1 MMMTLAIMTMKI
13 MMMMMMMTTLEGRD
27 PRLQQKQPQ
36 LPLLLPMPWQ
46 QRLFR
51 IFVIFIMMPIVVMVI
66 NQIQTDKIHLITTM
80 AETAMDGG
88 LALTVVW
95 DWGKTLALLFTPL

>member
-1 MMMTLAIMTMKI
+1 MLHFKILIVRMMMTLAIMTMKI
-13 MMMMMMMTTLEGRD
+13 MMMMMMTTLDGRD

-51 IFVIFIMMPIVVMVI
+51 ISS
-66 NQIQTDKIHLITTM
+66 
-80 AETAMDGG
+80 
-88 LALTVVW
+88 
-95 DWGKTLALLFTPL
+95 LL

>member
-13 MMMMMMMTTLEGRD
+13 MMMMMMTTLDGRD

-51 IFVIFIMMPIVVMVI
+51 ISS
-66 NQIQTDKIHLITTM
+66 
-80 AETAMDGG
+80 
-88 LALTVVW
+88 
-95 DWGKTLALLFTPL
+95 LL

>member
-1 MMMTLAIMTMKI
+1 MPDNKHTWSYYEASDDARQHDNENENHDDDLMVTLD
-13 MMMMMMMTTLEGRD
+13 GRD

-51 IFVIFIMMPIVVMVI
+51 ISS
-66 NQIQTDKIHLITTM
+66 
-80 AETAMDGG
+80 
-88 LALTVVW
+88 
-95 DWGKTLALLFTPL
+95 LL